1 MKFYP
6 KFYYNTYIQTKN
18 KYTKMEHTLGIY
30 NGFGIMLTTNCVA
43 AGLDFYIPLFKTEE
57 QVNNFLAAIKKSYNI
72 DNDVV
77 QDLIKIIQGELSK
90 YNYPNDYITTINVL
104 HLFLSYKNSFIGHK
118 DKHLYEIGAF
128 FRHEILMFDDNGVPG
143 ISMHLNDTLLVNS
156 GLKLNLEPGT
166 AGIFFNKSG
175 KGNQGF
181 DIRACVVDEDYT
193 GYVHLSIA
201 FTKETPCAV
210 YCGDKLMQMVILPV
224 IHPVIK
230 ELTKNEYSDVTS
242 DSTRG
247 DKGFGSS
254 DIKH

>member
-1 MKFYP
+1 
-6 KFYYNTYIQTKN
+6 
-18 KYTKMEHTLGIY
+18 
-30 NGFGIMLTTNCVA
+30 
-43 AGLDFYIPLFKTEE
+43 
-57 QVNNFLAAIKKSYNI
+57 
-72 DNDVV
+72 
-77 QDLIKIIQGELSK
+77 
-90 YNYPNDYITTINVL
+90 
-104 HLFLSYKNSFIGHK
+104 
-118 DKHLYEIGAF
+118 
-128 FRHEILMFDDNGVPG
+128 MFDDNGVPG
-143 ISMHLNDTLLVNS
+143 ISMNLNDTLLVNS

-201 FTKETPCAV
+201 FTKDTPCVV

-224 IHPVIK
+224 IHPAIK
-230 ELTKNEYSDVTS
+230 ELTKSEYSDVTS